1 MGVEKIVKVPV
12 KVDDVMGLLIDL
24 KKSGFAAL
32 NVGSD
37 PVNTYV
43 YLDPSEEKDPT
54 SIVESWAGRPT
65 PPLDD
70 KEAWAARGAD
80 IEALPKIWPT
90 APKPSILSR
99 IFRKIMG

>member
-1 MGVEKIVKVPV
+1 MVMEKIVKVPV
-12 KVDDVMGLLIDL
+12 WVEDVMGLLIDL
-24 KKSGFAAL
+24 KKGGFAAL

-37 PVNTYV
+37 PGNTYV

-54 SIVESWAGRPT
+54 SLVESWAGKST

-70 KEAWAARGAD
+70 KEAWAARGAEID
-80 IEALPKIWPT
+80 ALPKIWPT
-90 APKPSILSR
+90 AQKPSILSR